1 MQIRVSS
8 GDCRAAV
15 TAATQAIVDILTADR
30 ATLSEKSLEALRTGA
45 EHNGLDVNAAR
56 LQEMKEMVE
65 RDVDHTM
72 GRHPANETLE
82 VLKNFSDMLSFHQAA
97 DVVID
102 DQDFHLLKK
111 HLPEAKEDPALK
123 AKDNYD

>member
-15 TAATQAIVDILTADR
+15 TAATQEIVALLAADR

-56 LQEMKEMVE
+56 LQEMKDMVE
-65 RDVDHTM
+65 RDVAHSM
-72 GRHPANETLE
+72 SRHPANDTLE
-82 VLKNFSDMLSFHQAA
+82 VLKNFSDMLSFHQ
-97 DVVID
+97 DSGVVID

-111 HLPEAKEDPALK
+111 HLPEAKAEA
-123 AKDNYD
+123 A